1 MIAKI
6 GRSGNL
12 YGALAYNQLK
22 VENENGKILF
32 ANKIIETPTGAYTV
46 AQLAQSFAPYLIA
59 NRNTEKHTLH
69 ISLNPDPKDK
79 VSDDRF
85 RQMAEEYMREMG
97 YGEQPF
103 VVFKHTDID
112 RSHIHI
118 VSVCVDEQGKKISDK
133 FEKMRSMNV
142 CRELERQHGLIP
154 ATDKEHK
161 QNDKIFRPVDY
172 RAGDVKSQIASV
184 VRHLPNYYKFQT
196 LGEYNAL
203 LSLFNVTTEKVEG
216 ELQGKMRQG
225 LLYIPLNE
233 KGERAGHPFKAS
245 LFGKNA
251 GLPALELHFAKC
263 KEDLKDHPSKQTL
276 KAVISIALK
285 STNDE
290 QAFKKQLSEQG
301 INVVVRRND
310 TGRIYGI
317 TFIDHNS
324 KAVWNG
330 SRLAKELS
338 ANTFNDYWNNN
349 IKPEIKEP
357 VVQLPKTST
366 SNDADLPAE
375 EPHHLFDFLNTT
387 EKHED
392 GLIEAFGGLL
402 PEAQGDDYEEQD
414 FANKMKKKK
423 KEDCKRSDFGI
434 KNLFLKRF
442 IELSLYNSE
451 RI

>member
-6 GRSGNL
+6 GRSSNL
-12 YGALAYNQLK
+12 YGALAYNNLK
-22 VENENGKILF
+22 VEKENGQILF
-32 ANKIIETPTGAYTV
+32 ANKIIETPSGHYSV
-46 AQLAQSFAPYLIA
+46 AQLSQSFMPYLIA

-69 ISLNPDPKDK
+69 ISLNPDPKDN
-79 VSDDRF
+79 VSDEKF
-85 RQMAEEYMREMG
+85 RELAEQYMREMG

-112 RSHIHI
+112 RTHIHI
-118 VSVCVDEQGKKISDK
+118 VSVCVNEEGKKISDK

-142 CRELERQHGLIP
+142 CRELERQHGLVS

-161 QNDKIFRPVDY
+161 QNDKIFSPVNY
-172 RAGDVKSQIASV
+172 QKGDVKSQIASV
-184 VRHLPNYYKFQT
+184 VRHLPNYYQYQT

-203 LSLFNVTTEKVEG
+203 LSLFNITTEKVED
-216 ELQGKMRQG
+216 ELQGKSQQG

-245 LFGKNA
+245 LFGKSA
-251 GLPALELHFAKC
+251 GLPTLELHFAKC
-263 KEDLKDHPSKQTL
+263 KEALKDHPTKPTI
-276 KAVISIALK
+276 KAAITIALK
-285 STNDE
+285 TTSDE
-290 QAFKKQLSEQG
+290 QAFKKQLTEQG

-330 SRLAKELS
+330 SRLGTELS

-349 IKPEIKEP
+349 IKPDIKEP
-357 VVQLPKTST
+357 VELQSKISKP
-366 SNDADLPAE
+366 NDVDLSAE
-375 EPHHLFDFLNTT
+375 EPHHLFDFLTT

-392 GLIEAFGGLL
+392 GLIEALGGLL
-402 PEAQGDDYEEQD
+402 PEARGEDYEEQD
-414 FANKMKKKK
+414 FANKMKKKR
-423 KEDCKRSDFGI
+423 KRQGGQ
-434 KNLFLKRF
+434 R
-442 IELSLYNSE
+442 
-451 RI
+451 

>member
-6 GRSGNL
+6 GRSANL

-32 ANKIIETPTGAYTV
+32 ANKIIETANGHYSV

-69 ISLNPDPKDK
+69 ISLNPDPKDN
-79 VSDDRF
+79 VSDDKF
-85 RQMAEEYMREMG
+85 REMAEQYMREMG

-112 RSHIHI
+112 RRHIHI
-118 VSVCVDEQGKKISDK
+118 VSVCVDEQGVKISDK

-142 CRELERQHGLIP
+142 CRELERKHGLIP
-154 ATDKEHK
+154 ATDKERN
-161 QNDKIFRPVDY
+161 QTDKVFRPVDY

-184 VRHLPNYYKFQT
+184 VRHLPNYYQYQT

-203 LSLFNVTTEKVEG
+203 LSLFNITAEKIEG
-216 ELQGKMRQG
+216 ELQGKMKQG

-245 LFGKNA
+245 LFGKSA

-263 KEDLKDHPSKQTL
+263 KTALKDSPSKQTL
-276 KAVISIALK
+276 KSAVTIALK
-285 STNDE
+285 ATSDE
-290 QAFKKQLSEQG
+290 QEFKKQLAEQG

-330 SRLAKELS
+330 SRLATELS
-338 ANTFNDYWNNN
+338 ANTFSDYWNNN
-349 IKPEIKEP
+349 IKPDIKEP
-357 VVQLPKTST
+357 AVLEPKLST

-375 EPHHLFDFLNTT
+375 EPHHLFDFLTT

-392 GLIEAFGGLL
+392 GLIEALGGLS
-402 PEAQGDDYEEQD
+402 PEAQGEDYEEQD
-414 FANKMKKKK
+414 FANKMRKKKK
-423 KEDCKRSDFGI
+423 RTQK
-434 KNLFLKRF
+434 
-442 IELSLYNSE
+442 
-451 RI
+451 

>member
-22 VENENGKILF
+22 VEHENGQILF
-32 ANKIIETPTGAYTV
+32 TNRIIETTNGHYSV

-69 ISLNPDPKDK
+69 ISLNPDPNDK
-79 VSDDRF
+79 VSDDKF
-85 RQMAEEYMREMG
+85 REMAEQYMREMG

-103 VVFKHTDID
+103 VVFKHTDIG

-118 VSVCVDEQGKKISDK
+118 VSVCVDEEGKKISDK

-161 QNDKIFRPVDY
+161 QNEKIFRPVDY

-184 VRHLPNYYKFQT
+184 VRHLPNYYQYQT

-216 ELQGKMRQG
+216 ELHGKMQRG

-233 KGERAGHPFKAS
+233 KSERAGHPFKAS

-251 GLPALELHFAKC
+251 GLPALELHFAKS
-263 KEDLKDHPSKQTL
+263 KEALKDHPTKPTI
-276 KAVISIALK
+276 KAAITIALK
-285 STNDE
+285 TTSDE
-290 QAFKKQLSEQG
+290 LSFKKQLAEQG

-310 TGRIYGI
+310 AGRIYGM

-324 KAVWNG
+324 KTVWNG

-338 ANTFNDYWNNN
+338 ANIFNDYWNNN
-349 IKPEIKEP
+349 IQPEVKEP
-357 VVQLPKTST
+357 PELQSKISHAK
-366 SNDADLPAE
+366 DIEDLPLE
-375 EPHHLFDFLNTT
+375 KPHHLFDFLNTEPIP
-387 EKHED
+387 EKYEG
-392 GLIEAFGGLL
+392 GLIEALGGLL
-402 PEAQGDDYEEQD
+402 PEAQGEDYEEQD
-414 FANKMKKKK
+414 FANKMKKKR
-423 KEDCKRSDFGI
+423 KRQRGQ
-434 KNLFLKRF
+434 K
-442 IELSLYNSE
+442 
-451 RI
+451 

>member
-22 VENENGKILF
+22 VDNENGQILF
-32 ANKIIETPTGAYTV
+32 GNKIIETASGHYSV

-79 VSDDRF
+79 VSDEKYRE
-85 RQMAEEYMREMG
+85 MAEEYMREMG
-97 YGEQPF
+97 YGHQPF

-118 VSVCVDEQGKKISDK
+118 VSVCVDEEGKKISDK
-133 FEKMRSMNV
+133 FEKRRSMSV
-142 CRELERQHGLIP
+142 CREIESKYGLITG
-154 ATDKEHK
+154 TDQVHK

-172 RAGDVKSQIASV
+172 RSGDVKSQISSV
-184 VRHLPNYYKFQT
+184 VRHLPNYYQYQT

-203 LSLFNVTTEKVEG
+203 LSLFNVTTEKVQG
-216 ELQGKMRQG
+216 ELKGKMQQG
-225 LLYIPLNE
+225 LLYIPLNA

-251 GLPALELHFAKC
+251 GLPTLELHYEKS
-263 KEDLKDHPSKQTL
+263 KETLKDHSAKPTI
-276 KAVISIALK
+276 KAAVTIALQ
-285 STNDE
+285 STSDE
-290 QAFKKQLSEQG
+290 LAFKKQLGEQG
-301 INVVVRRND
+301 INVIVRRND

-324 KAVWNG
+324 KTVWNG
-330 SRLAKELS
+330 SRLGKELS

-349 IKPEIKEP
+349 IAPEIKEP
-357 VVQLPKTST
+357 VELQST
-366 SNDADLPAE
+366 ISTLNDADFSAE
-375 EPHHLFDFLNTT
+375 QPHHLFDFLNSA

-392 GLIEAFGGLL
+392 GLIEALGGLL
-402 PEAQGDDYEEQD
+402 PEAQGEDSQEQN
-414 FANKMKKKK
+414 FTNRMKKKR
-423 KEDCKRSDFGI
+423 KRP
-434 KNLFLKRF
+434 KR
-442 IELSLYNSE
+442 
-451 RI
+451 

>member
-6 GRSGNL
+6 GRSANL

-22 VENENGKILF
+22 VENENGQILF
-32 ANKIIETPTGAYTV
+32 ANKMIENASGHYSV

-69 ISLNPDPKDK
+69 ISLNPDPNDK
-79 VSDDRF
+79 VSDDKF
-85 RQMAEEYMREMG
+85 REMAEQYMREMG
-97 YGEQPF
+97 YGEQPCI
-103 VVFKHTDID
+103 VFKHTDID

-142 CRELERQHGLIP
+142 CRALERKHGLIP
-154 ATDKEHK
+154 ATDKERN
-161 QNDKIFRPVDY
+161 QNEKVFRPVDY

-184 VRHLPNYYKFQT
+184 VRHLPNCYQYQT

-203 LSLFNVTTEKVEG
+203 LSLFNITTEKIEG
-216 ELQGKMRQG
+216 ELQGKMQQG

-233 KGERAGHPFKAS
+233 KGKRAGHPFKAS
-245 LFGKNA
+245 LFGKSA

-263 KEDLKDHPSKQTL
+263 KTALKDSPTKQTL
-276 KAVISIALK
+276 KSAVTIALK
-285 STNDE
+285 TTSDG
-290 QAFKKQLSEQG
+290 QAFKKQLAEQG

-324 KAVWNG
+324 KAVWSG
-330 SRLAKELS
+330 SRLATELS

-349 IKPEIKEP
+349 IKPDIKEP
-357 VVQLPKTST
+357 AVLQPKLST
-366 SNDADLPAE
+366 SNDVDLPAE
-375 EPHHLFDFLNTT
+375 EPHHLFDFLTT
-387 EKHED
+387 DKHED
-392 GLIEAFGGLL
+392 GLIEALGGLL
-402 PEAQGDDYEEQD
+402 PEAQGEDYEE
-414 FANKMKKKK
+414 
-423 KEDCKRSDFGI
+423 
-434 KNLFLKRF
+434 L
-442 IELSLYNSE
+442 
-451 RI
+451 

>member
-22 VENENGKILF
+22 VENENGQILF
-32 ANKIIETPTGAYTV
+32 SNKMIETASGHYSV
-46 AQLAQSFAPYLIA
+46 AKLAQSFAPYLIA
-59 NRNTEKHTLH
+59 NRNTDKHTLH

-79 VSDDRF
+79 VSDDRY
-85 RQMAEEYMREMG
+85 REMAEAYMQEMG
-97 YGEQPF
+97 YGEQPY

-118 VSVCVDEQGKKISDK
+118 VSVCVDEQGKKISDR

-142 CRELERQHGLIP
+142 CRELERKYGLVP

-161 QNDKIFRPVDY
+161 QNDKVFRPVDC
-172 RAGDVKSQIASV
+172 RAGDIKSQIASV
-184 VRHLPNYYKFQT
+184 VRHLPNYYQYQT

-216 ELQGKMRQG
+216 ELQGQLRQG

-251 GLPALELHFAKC
+251 GLVALELYFAKC
-263 KEDLKDHPSKQTL
+263 KTVLKDNPTSKTL
-276 KAVISIALK
+276 LSAVTIALQ
-285 STNDE
+285 STSDE
-290 QAFKKQLSEQG
+290 LAFKKQLAEQG

-324 KAVWNG
+324 KTVWNG
-330 SRLAKELS
+330 SRLGKELS
-338 ANTFNDYWNNN
+338 ANIFNDYWNNN

-357 VVQLPKTST
+357 VELQSKISKP
-366 SNDADLPAE
+366 NDADLPVE
-375 EPHHLFDFLNTT
+375 EPHHLFDFLSVDKN
-387 EKHED
+387 EYS
-392 GLIEAFGGLL
+392 LIEALGGLL
-402 PEAQGDDYEEQD
+402 PGTKGEDYEEIA
-414 FANKMKKKK
+414 FASKMKKKGK
-423 KEDCKRSDFGI
+423 RKRSQ
-434 KNLFLKRF
+434 
-442 IELSLYNSE
+442 
-451 RI
+451 

>member
-22 VENENGKILF
+22 VESENGQILF
-32 ANKIIETPTGAYTV
+32 GNKMIETASGHYSV

-79 VSDDRF
+79 VSDDRY
-85 RQMAEEYMREMG
+85 REMAEEYMREMG
-97 YGEQPF
+97 YGQQPF

-118 VSVCVDEQGKKISDK
+118 VSVCVDEQGKKIPDS

-142 CRELERQHGLIP
+142 CRELEKKHGLIP
-154 ATDKEHK
+154 ATDKGHK
-161 QNDKIFRPVDY
+161 QNDKVFRPVDY
-172 RAGDVKSQIASV
+172 RAGDVKSQIASI
-184 VRHLPNYYKFQT
+184 VRHLPNYYKYQT

-203 LSLFNVTTEKVEG
+203 LSLFNVTTEKVGG
-216 ELQGKMRQG
+216 ELQGEMRQG

-251 GLPALELHFAKC
+251 GLPTLELHYAKS
-263 KEDLKDHPSKQTL
+263 KETLKDHLAKPTIRA
-276 KAVISIALK
+276 AVTIALQ
-285 STNDE
+285 STSNE
-290 QAFKKQLSEQG
+290 LAFKKQLGEQG

-310 TGRIYGI
+310 TGHIYGI
-317 TFIDHNS
+317 TFIDHNA
-324 KAVWNG
+324 KTVWNG
-330 SRLAKELS
+330 SRLGKELS

-349 IKPEIKEP
+349 IAPEIKEP
-357 VVQLPKTST
+357 VELQSKIST
-366 SNDADLPAE
+366 LNDVDLPAE
-375 EPHHLFDFLNTT
+375 EPHHLFDFLNTA

-392 GLIEAFGGLL
+392 SLIEALGGLL
-402 PEAQGDDYEEQD
+402 PEANGEDYQEQD
-414 FANKMKKKK
+414 FANRMKKKRNRQRGQK
-423 KEDCKRSDFGI
+423 
-434 KNLFLKRF
+434 
-442 IELSLYNSE
+442 
-451 RI
+451 

>member
-22 VENENGKILF
+22 VEHENGQILF
-32 ANKIIETPTGAYTV
+32 TNRIIETTNGHYSV
-46 AQLAQSFAPYLIA
+46 AQLAQSFAPYLIV

-69 ISLNPDPKDK
+69 ISLNPDPNDK
-79 VSDDRF
+79 VSDDKF
-85 RQMAEEYMREMG
+85 REMAEQYMREMG

-118 VSVCVDEQGKKISDK
+118 VSVCVDEEGKKISDK

-142 CRELERQHGLIP
+142 CRELEKQHGLIP

-161 QNDKIFRPVDY
+161 QNEQIFRPVDY
-172 RAGDVKSQIASV
+172 HAGDVKSQIASV
-184 VRHLPNYYKFQT
+184 VRHLPNYYQYQT
-196 LGEYNAL
+196 LGEYNTL
-203 LSLFNVTTEKVEG
+203 LSLFNITTEKVEG
-216 ELQGKMRQG
+216 ELHGKAQQG

-245 LFGKNA
+245 LFGKSA
-251 GLPALELHFAKC
+251 GLPALELHFSKC
-263 KEDLKDHPSKQTL
+263 KTALKDSSTKQTL
-276 KAVISIALK
+276 KSAITIALK
-285 STNDE
+285 TTSDE
-290 QAFKKQLSEQG
+290 LSFKKQLAEQG

-310 TGRIYGI
+310 ARRIYGM

-324 KAVWNG
+324 KTVWNG

-338 ANTFNDYWNNN
+338 ANIFNDYWNKN
-349 IKPEIKEP
+349 IQPEVKEP
-357 VVQLPKTST
+357 AVNQSKKTYAK
-366 SNDADLPAE
+366 DIEDLPSE
-375 EPHHLFDFLNTT
+375 KPHHLFDFLNTEPIP

-392 GLIEAFGGLL
+392 GLIEALGGLL
-402 PEAQGDDYEEQD
+402 PEAQGEDYEEQD
-414 FANKMKKKK
+414 FANKMKKKR
-423 KEDCKRSDFGI
+423 KRG
-434 KNLFLKRF
+434 LH
-442 IELSLYNSE
+442 
-451 RI
+451 

>member
-22 VENENGKILF
+22 VEHENGQILF
-32 ANKIIETPTGAYTV
+32 TNRIIETANGHYSV

-69 ISLNPDPKDK
+69 ISLNPDSNDK
-79 VSDDRF
+79 VSDEKYREI
-85 RQMAEEYMREMG
+85 AEEYMREMG

-133 FEKMRSMNV
+133 FEKMRSMHV
-142 CRELERQHGLIP
+142 CRELERKHGLIL
-154 ATDKEHK
+154 ATDKEQK

-172 RAGDVKSQIASV
+172 KTGDVKSQIASV
-184 VRHLPNYYKFQT
+184 VRHLPNYYQYQT
-196 LGEYNAL
+196 LSEYNAL
-203 LSLFNVTTEKVEG
+203 LSLFNITTEKVQG
-216 ELQGKMRQG
+216 ELHGKMQQG
-225 LLYIPLNE
+225 LLYIPL
-233 KGERAGHPFKAS
+233 KRTGARAGHPFKAS

-263 KEDLKDHPSKQTL
+263 KTDLKDSPTKRTL
-276 KAVISIALK
+276 QSVVTVALK
-285 STNDE
+285 STTDE
-290 QAFKKQLSEQG
+290 LGFKKQLAEQG

-310 TGRIYGI
+310 TGRIYGM

-330 SRLAKELS
+330 SRLSKELS
-338 ANTFNDYWNNN
+338 ANNFNDYWNNN
-349 IKPEIKEP
+349 IKPEIKERAEL
-357 VVQLPKTST
+357 QPKLST
-366 SNDADLPAE
+366 SNNADLPQE
-375 EPHHLFDFLNTT
+375 EPHHLFDFLNTSD
-387 EKHED
+387 KRED
-392 GLIEAFGGLL
+392 GLIEALGGLL
-402 PEAQGDDYEEQD
+402 PEAQGEDYEEQD
-414 FANKMKKKK
+414 FANKMKKKR
-423 KEDCKRSDFGI
+423 KRQRGQ
-434 KNLFLKRF
+434 K
-442 IELSLYNSE
+442 
-451 RI
+451 

>member
-12 YGALAYNQLK
+12 HGALSYNHLK
-22 VENENGKILF
+22 VVNENGKILF
-32 ANKIIETPTGAYTV
+32 TNKMIETPHGLYSV
-46 AQLAQSFAPYLIA
+46 AQLAQSFAPYLIS

-79 VSDDRF
+79 VSDDKF
-85 RQMAEEYMREMG
+85 REMAEQYMREMG

-103 VVFKHTDID
+103 IVFKHTDID
-112 RSHIHI
+112 RIHIHI
-118 VSVCVDEQGKKISDK
+118 VSVCVDEEGKKISDK
-133 FEKMRSMNV
+133 FEKMRSMKV
-142 CRELERQHGLIP
+142 CRELERKQDLIP
-154 ATDKEHK
+154 ATEKEHR
-161 QNDKIFRPVDY
+161 QNDKVFRQVDY
-172 RAGDVKSQIASV
+172 KAGDVKSQIASV

-203 LSLFNVTTEKVEG
+203 LSLFNITTEKVEG
-216 ELQGKMRQG
+216 ELRGQVRQG

-251 GLPALELHFAKC
+251 GLPTLELHFAKN
-263 KEDLKDHPSKQTL
+263 KEAL
-276 KAVISIALK
+276 KAHPTKPTIKAAVTVALK
-285 STNDE
+285 TTTDG

-324 KAVWNG
+324 KTVWNG
-330 SRLAKELS
+330 SRLGKELS

-357 VVQLPKTST
+357 AVQLPKIST
-366 SNDADLPAE
+366 SNDADLSAE

-392 GLIEAFGGLL
+392 GLIEALGGLL
-402 PEAQGDDYEEQD
+402 PETQGDDYEEQD

-423 KEDCKRSDFGI
+423 RR
-434 KNLFLKRF
+434 L
-442 IELSLYNSE
+442 
-451 RI
+451 